1 MDEIATKCK
10 NILAHYYQ
18 TRLKGLILYGSAARN
33 QETPE
38 SDVDLLVLLDAPFDY
53 LRELR
58 RIVDLLYPL
67 QLETNHLISAKPAR
81 ADEFEQGALQ
91 LYRNIKQDG
100 ILL

>member
-33 QETPE
+33 QATPE

-58 RIVDLLYPL
+58 RIVDLLPFA
-67 QLETNHLISAKPAR
+67 T
-81 ADEFEQGALQ
+81 
-91 LYRNIKQDG
+91 
-100 ILL
+100 